1 MDNSR
6 YQVMVFAMS
15 ASLQTGD
22 GNLPVLR
29 RRPLILGFLF
39 VSHGVPQNLRM
50 LRSLHVSLDGK
61 IPKPN
66 I

>member
-39 VSHGVPQNLRM
+39 IPHGRALRE
-50 LRSLHVSLDGK
+50 SLISDA
-61 IPKPN
+61 
-66 I
+66 

>member
-39 VSHGVPQNLRM
+39 VSHG
-50 LRSLHVSLDGK
+50 
-61 IPKPN
+61 
-66 I
+66 